1 MISSPQHKTGDLM
14 NKKTKR
20 TFTPEFRLECAQLI
34 VDKGYSYRQASE
46 AMNVGSTTLE
56 SWVRQLR
63 RERQGIAPSAPPI
76 TPDQQRIREL
86 EKQVRRLEEQNTI
99 LKKLYRALDVRL
111 AERFTIVARLSDS
124 HSVVSLCSALELHR
138 SSYRYWRKRRDT
150 VNPAR
155 VRLCSEIR
163 RAWNQSRGSAGA
175 RTLAEMLT
183 QNGVPMSRYRAG
195 RLMKYLNLSSCQPG
209 KNQYK
214 NARQEHTCLPNLLER
229 QFAVPEPDRVWCGD
243 ITYIW
248 AGNRWCYLAVVM
260 DLFARRVIGWS
271 LSANA
276 DTALISSAL
285 RMAYKV
291 RGQPRDVMFHSDQGS
306 QYTGL
311 KYQQLLWRYRIKQS
325 VSRRGNCWDNSPME
339 RFFRS
344 LKTEWV
350 PTDVYTGK
358 DVARQQISSYI
369 LNYYN
374 SVRPHHYN
382 GGLTPEE
389 SENRY
394 HFYCKTVA
402 SIT

>member
-1 MISSPQHKTGDLM
+1 QHKTGDLM

-63 RERQGIAPSAPPI
+63 RERQGIAPSATPI

-99 LKKLYRALDVRL
+99 FKKGYRALDVRL

-124 HSVVSLCSALELHR
+124 HSVVSLCSALEIHR

-209 KNQYK
+209 KHQYK

-260 DLFARRVIGWS
+260 DIFARRVIGWS

-285 RMAYKV
+285 RMAYEV

-350 PTDVYTGK
+350 PTDGYTGK

-382 GGLTPEE
+382 GGLTPE
-389 SENRY
+389 
-394 HFYCKTVA
+394 
-402 SIT
+402 

>member
-63 RERQGIAPSAPPI
+63 RERQGIAPSATPI

-99 LKKLYRALDVRL
+99 FKKGYRALDVRL

-124 HSVVSLCSALELHR
+124 HSVVSLCSALEIHR

-209 KNQYK
+209 KHQYK

-285 RMAYKV
+285 RMAYEV

-350 PTDVYTGK
+350 PTDGYTGK

-394 HFYCKTVA
+394 HFYCKTVV

>member
-63 RERQGIAPSAPPI
+63 RERQGIAPSATPI

-99 LKKLYRALDVRL
+99 FKKGYRALDVRL

-124 HSVVSLCSALELHR
+124 HSVVSLCSALEIHR

-209 KNQYK
+209 KHQYK

-260 DLFARRVIGWS
+260 DIFARRVIGWS

-285 RMAYKV
+285 RMAYEV

-350 PTDVYTGK
+350 PTDGYTGK

-382 GGLTPEE
+382 GGL
-389 SENRY
+389 
-394 HFYCKTVA
+394 
-402 SIT
+402 

>member
-1 MISSPQHKTGDLM
+1 HKTGDLM

-63 RERQGIAPSAPPI
+63 RERQGIAPSATPI

-99 LKKLYRALDVRL
+99 FKKGYRALDVRL

-124 HSVVSLCSALELHR
+124 HSVVSLCSALEIHR

-209 KNQYK
+209 KHQYK

-285 RMAYKV
+285 RMAYEV

-350 PTDVYTGK
+350 PTDGYTGK

-382 GGLTPEE
+382 GGLTP
-389 SENRY
+389 
-394 HFYCKTVA
+394 
-402 SIT
+402 

>member
-1 MISSPQHKTGDLM
+1 QHKTGDLM

-63 RERQGIAPSAPPI
+63 RERQGIAPSATPI

-99 LKKLYRALDVRL
+99 FKKGYRALDVRL

-124 HSVVSLCSALELHR
+124 HSVVSLCSALEIHR

-209 KNQYK
+209 KHQYK

-285 RMAYKV
+285 RMAYEV

-350 PTDVYTGK
+350 PTDGYTGK

-382 GGLTPEE
+382 GGLTPE
-389 SENRY
+389 
-394 HFYCKTVA
+394 
-402 SIT
+402 

>member
-63 RERQGIAPSAPPI
+63 RERQGIAPSATPI

-99 LKKLYRALDVRL
+99 FKKGYRALDVRL

-124 HSVVSLCSALELHR
+124 HSVVSLCSALEIHR

-209 KNQYK
+209 KHQYK

-276 DTALISSAL
+276 DTALITSAL
-285 RMAYKV
+285 RMAYEV

-350 PTDVYTGK
+350 PTDGYTGK

-402 SIT
+402 

>member
-1 MISSPQHKTGDLM
+1 ISSPQHKTGDLM

-63 RERQGIAPSAPPI
+63 RERQGIAPSATPI

-99 LKKLYRALDVRL
+99 FKKGYRALDVRL

-124 HSVVSLCSALELHR
+124 HSVVSLCSALEIHR

-209 KNQYK
+209 KHQYK

-285 RMAYKV
+285 RMAYEV

-350 PTDVYTGK
+350 PTDGYTGK

-402 SIT
+402 

>member
-1 MISSPQHKTGDLM
+1 HKTGDLM

-63 RERQGIAPSAPPI
+63 RERQGIAPSATPI

-99 LKKLYRALDVRL
+99 FKKGYRALDVRL

-124 HSVVSLCSALELHR
+124 HSVVSLCSALEIHR

-209 KNQYK
+209 KHQYK

-260 DLFARRVIGWS
+260 DIFARRVIGWS

-285 RMAYKV
+285 RMAYEV

-350 PTDVYTGK
+350 PTDGYTGK

-382 GGLTPEE
+382 GGLTP
-389 SENRY
+389 
-394 HFYCKTVA
+394 
-402 SIT
+402 

>member
-1 MISSPQHKTGDLM
+1 MIFSPQHKTGDLM

-63 RERQGIAPSAPPI
+63 QERQGIAPSATPI
-76 TPDQQRIREL
+76 TPEQQRIREL

-99 LKKLYRALDVRL
+99 FKKGYRALNVRL
-111 AERFTIVARLSDS
+111 AERFTIAARLSDS
-124 HSVVSLCSALELHR
+124 HTVVSLCSALEIHR

-209 KNQYK
+209 KHQYK
-214 NARQEHTCLPNLLER
+214 NACQEHTCLPNLLER

-285 RMAYKV
+285 RMAYEV

-350 PTDVYTGK
+350 PTDGYVGK
-358 DVARQQISSYI
+358 DEARQQISGYI

-394 HFYCKTVA
+394 RFYCKTVA
-402 SIT
+402 NIT

>member
-63 RERQGIAPSAPPI
+63 RERQGIAPSATPI

-99 LKKLYRALDVRL
+99 FKKGYRALDVRL

-124 HSVVSLCSALELHR
+124 HSVVSLCSALEIHR

-209 KNQYK
+209 KHQYK
-214 NARQEHTCLPNLLER
+214 NARQEHTGLPNLLER

-285 RMAYKV
+285 RMAYEV

-344 LKTEWV
+344 MKTEWV
-350 PTDVYTGK
+350 PTDGYTGK

-382 GGLTPEE
+382 GGLTP
-389 SENRY
+389 
-394 HFYCKTVA
+394 
-402 SIT
+402 